1 MSHIEFPAYLS
12 RYKDVTRG
20 LTSDEL
26 LKIRLSATHAKK
38 SLPEYTNRPHGCD
51 DWQLIYLSGGCGYYQ
66 YGDRVEK
73 LGPNVLIIF
82 RPFEPQQYAYYGESC
97 PIINWVHFS
106 GTAVESI
113 MQNFQL
119 LDKKYLYLPQNVDPI
134 MLNLFTK
141 LQLQLRL
148 YPNHNSMCW
157 SVFIEILT
165 LAAGNLVEEEFK
177 IDIDLKNKYSG
188 QINMILRD
196 MQNNLNTRHEV
207 EYYAEK
213 LHLSPSRFAHVF
225 KNLTGYSP
233 IEYKNQLRIEG
244 AKRLLTNSNETVDG
258 ISVELGY
265 DSVSTFS
272 KMFKKK
278 TGYSPSNYRNMNHI
292 K

>member
-20 LTSDEL
+20 FTSDEL

-38 SLPEYTNRPHGCD
+38 SAPEYTNRPYGCD

-73 LGPNVLIIF
+73 LGPNVLVVF
-82 RPFEPQQYAYYGESC
+82 RPHEPQQYAYYGESC
-97 PIINWVHFS
+97 PIINYVHFS
-106 GTAVESI
+106 GTAVETI
-113 MQNFQL
+113 MQKFQL
-119 LDKKYLYLPQNVDPI
+119 VDKKYLYLPQTVDPI

-165 LAAGNLVEEEFK
+165 LAASTMIHDDFK
-177 IDIDLKNKYSG
+177 IDIDLNNKYSG

-196 MQNNLNTRHEV
+196 MQNNLHLHRQV
-207 EYYAEK
+207 EYYAER

-225 KNLTGYSP
+225 KSLTGYSP
-233 IEYKNQLRIEG
+233 IEYKNQLRIES
-244 AKRLLTNSNETVDG
+244 AKHLLVNSNETIDRIG
-258 ISVELGY
+258 LELGY

-272 KMFKKK
+272 KMFKRK
-278 TGYSPSNYRNMNHI
+278 TGYSPNMFRNMNR
-292 K
+292 KR